1 MLPLDSARHIVTA
14 VVVTHDGARWLPET
28 LEAVRSQTRPVQ
40 RVIGVDTGSRDRSGA
55 ILAEYIN
62 SESIL
67 TLPRNTGYG
76 EAVQAALDHPRSR
89 SRLTGGEGSIE
100 WIWLIHDDCTP
111 EPDTLARLL
120 AAADDNP
127 RAAVL
132 GPKLR
137 DWFDRRLLVE
147 VGVTIDGAGRRET
160 GLETSEFDHGQHDGT
175 RQVLAVSS
183 AGMLI
188 RRDVWEELGGFDRSL
203 RLFRDDID
211 FCWRVGGAGHRVL
224 IVTDAVAYHAE
235 AAARRR
241 RRIHATSD
249 HPRRIDRRNALYV
262 LLANLPAGAMLAA
275 LLRNSFASALRVLTY
290 LVAKQPANA
299 LDEAAAITSVFFV
312 MPFRLLRA
320 RIRRRR
326 GRRRTYS
333 AIRPFMARGVAL
345 RQFTEAVANLLSG
358 DPTPLDGAGRH
369 QAVTVAPRAEDDD
382 DPLRDDTGLLR
393 RAITN
398 PAVLLITGLTVVSLV
413 AGRSLLLGDRLA
425 GGALP
430 PVWGSASDLWAMYL
444 ASWHDIGVGSDA
456 VAPPYLAVLALLSTL
471 ALGKPW
477 LAVLAVLLGCVPLAG
492 FTAYQ
497 LARRVLRYRPAQLWM
512 AASYALL
519 PVATGAISQGRVG
532 TALVHA
538 LFPVLGL
545 LVTSVLTLNPRR
557 SRRAAWAL
565 GLLLALLMAFVPL
578 VWVLSLVTGVL
589 IAVAFGHVGRRLR
602 VSLAISLAT
611 PLVLLLPWTLEL
623 FRRPSLWLLEA
634 GINRSEIVN
643 PRLSA
648 EALLLLSPGG
658 PGTPPL
664 WVTGGFVAAAL
675 CALLLRRNRM
685 LVAVGWCV
693 ALFGILIA
701 ILVSRLPLSLS
712 ATEDT
717 TPWPGVALA
726 FASTAV
732 LLSAAT
738 AAQSFSDLWR
748 LGWHR
753 RLFAA
758 TVALLA
764 LTTPVSAAGLWM
776 WHGVEG
782 PLTGNAPPSLPPFLE
797 SVSADGTQPRTLVIA
812 PREDGAVSYT
822 VLRGRPPRLGE
833 PQIPPDPAVDARL
846 GEVVAALVAG
856 RGGDE
861 AAALADFGIR
871 YLVVPAPTVG
881 DSVDRTLVDTVDAL
895 PGLER
900 LQLTEDFALW
910 RLLEETGRLRIVPPG
925 EDAEPTVL
933 ASGPVEAAVEIP
945 SGPEGRRLLLAE
957 PARSGWRATL
967 DGTELTGSA
976 TEWGMQEFTLP
987 AQGGQL
993 VLTHAGPARRIW
1005 LAVQVVLV
1013 AVAVAL
1019 ALPGAKTEEDLREQ
1033 AAQPALRPR
1042 RPRGRAGGGARRA
1055 AEGTRRAGRGRR
1067 GRRHGRQ
1074 RGGPST

>member
-1 MLPLDSARHIVTA
+1 MLPLDFARHIVTA

-28 LEAVRSQTRPVQ
+28 LEAIRSQTRPVQ
-40 RVIGVDTGSRDRSGA
+40 RIIGVDTGSRDRSGA

-62 SESIL
+62 SEMIL
-67 TLPRNTGYG
+67 TLPRTTGYG
-76 EAVQAALDHPRSR
+76 EAIQAALDHPRSR
-89 SRLTGGEGSIE
+89 SQLADTEGAVE

-111 EPDTLARLL
+111 EPDTLAQLL
-120 AAADDNP
+120 ATADENP

-137 DWFDRRLLVE
+137 DWFDRRLLLE
-147 VGVTIDGAGRRET
+147 AGVTIDGAGRRET
-160 GLETSEFDHGQHDGT
+160 GLEYAEVDHGQHDGT

-183 AGMLI
+183 ACMLI

-241 RRIHATSD
+241 RHIHATSD

-262 LLANLPAGAMLAA
+262 LLANLPLGAMLAA
-275 LLRNSFASALRVLTY
+275 LLRNSFASSLRVLTY

-312 MPFRLLRA
+312 MPFRLVRA

-358 DPTPLDGAGRH
+358 DPTPLDRPGRH
-369 QAVTVAPRAEDDD
+369 HAVTVAPQADEDD
-382 DPLRDDTGLLR
+382 DPLQDDTGLLR
-393 RAITN
+393 RTITN
-398 PAVLLITGLTVVSLV
+398 PAVLTITALTVVALI
-413 AGRSLLLGDRLA
+413 AGRSLLFGDRLA

-430 PVWGSASDLWAMYL
+430 PVWGSATDLWDMYL
-444 ASWHDIGVGSDA
+444 AGWHDVGVGSDA
-456 VAPPYLAVLALLSTL
+456 VAPPYLAVLAALSTL

-477 LAVLAVLLGCVPLAG
+477 LAVVGILLGCVPLAG
-492 FTAYQ
+492 FTAYR
-497 LARRVLRYRPAQLWM
+497 LARRVVRYRPAQLWM

-519 PVATGAISQGRVG
+519 PVATGAIAQGRVG

-545 LVTSVLTLNPRR
+545 LVTRVLTLNPRR

-578 VWVLSLVTGVL
+578 VWVLALVTGVL
-589 IAVAFGHVGRRLR
+589 IAIAFGHLGRRLQ
-602 VSLAISLAT
+602 VSLAISLVT
-611 PLVLLLPWTLEL
+611 PLVLLLPWTVEL
-623 FRRPSLWLLEA
+623 FRRPWLWLLEA
-634 GINRSEIVN
+634 GINRSDIVN
-643 PRLSA
+643 PQLPA

-658 PGTPPL
+658 PGAPPL

-685 LVAVGWCV
+685 LVAAGWCV

-701 ILVSRLPLSLS
+701 IVVSRLPLSLS
-712 ATEDT
+712 ATTDST
-717 TPWPGVALA
+717 AWPGVALA
-726 FASTAV
+726 FASTAM

-738 AAQSFSDLWR
+738 ASQSFSDLWR

-758 TVALLA
+758 TAALLA
-764 LTTPVSAAGLWM
+764 LTTPLSAAGLWM
-776 WHGVEG
+776 WRGVEG
-782 PLTGNAPPSLPPFLE
+782 PLTGDAPPALPPFLE
-797 SVSADGTQPRTLVIA
+797 SVSADGTQPRTLVIS
-812 PREDGAVSYT
+812 PRDDGVVSYT
-822 VLRGRPPRLGE
+822 VLRGQPPRLGE
-833 PQIPPDPAVDARL
+833 PQIPPDPAGDGRL
-846 GEVVAALVAG
+846 GEVVAAMAAG
-856 RGGDE
+856 RGGDD
-861 AAALADFGIR
+861 AAALAEFGIR
-871 YLVVPAPTVG
+871 YLVVPAPAVG
-881 DSVDRTLVDTVDAL
+881 DAVDRTLVDAIDAL
-895 PGLER
+895 PGVER
-900 LQLTEDFALW
+900 LQLTEEFALW
-910 RLLEETGRLRIVPPG
+910 RLLAETGRLRIVGP
-925 EDAEPTVL
+925 EDDAEPIVL
-933 ASGPVEAAVEIP
+933 QSGPLDAQVTIP
-945 SGPEGRRLLLAE
+945 PGPEGRRLLLAE
-957 PARSGWRATL
+957 PARDDWQATL
-967 DGTELTGSA
+967 DGRVLAGAA
-976 TEWGMQEFTLP
+976 TEWGMQEFSLP
-987 AQGGQL
+987 PEGGTL
-993 VLTHAGPARRIW
+993 VLTYTGTARQVW
-1005 LAVQVVLV
+1005 LVIQAILLIVVG
-1013 AVAVAL
+1013 AL

-1042 RPRGRAGGGARRA
+1042 RPRGLRRTT
-1055 AEGTRRAGRGRR
+1055 EGTRRAGRGRR
-1067 GRRHGRQ
+1067 GRRHSRQ
-1074 RGGPST
+1074 RGEGAQ

>member
-1 MLPLDSARHIVTA
+1 
-14 VVVTHDGARWLPET
+14 
-28 LEAVRSQTRPVQ
+28 
-40 RVIGVDTGSRDRSGA
+40 
-55 ILAEYIN
+55 
-62 SESIL
+62 
-67 TLPRNTGYG
+67 
-76 EAVQAALDHPRSR
+76 
-89 SRLTGGEGSIE
+89 
-100 WIWLIHDDCTP
+100 
-111 EPDTLARLL
+111 
-120 AAADDNP
+120 
-127 RAAVL
+127 
-132 GPKLR
+132 
-137 DWFDRRLLVE
+137 
-147 VGVTIDGAGRRET
+147 
-160 GLETSEFDHGQHDGT
+160 
-175 RQVLAVSS
+175 
-183 AGMLI
+183 
-188 RRDVWEELGGFDRSL
+188 
-203 RLFRDDID
+203 
-211 FCWRVGGAGHRVL
+211 
-224 IVTDAVAYHAE
+224 
-235 AAARRR
+235 
-241 RRIHATSD
+241 
-249 HPRRIDRRNALYV
+249 
-262 LLANLPAGAMLAA
+262 
-275 LLRNSFASALRVLTY
+275 LRVLTY

-358 DPTPLDGAGRH
+358 DATPLDGAGRH
-369 QAVTVAPRAEDDD
+369 QAVTVAPRAEADD

-393 RAITN
+393 RAITT

-444 ASWHDIGVGSDA
+444 AGWHGVGVGSDA

-477 LAVLAVLLGCVPLAG
+477 LAVLAILLGCVPLAG

-565 GLLLALLMAFVPL
+565 GPVLALLMALVPL
-578 VWVLSLVTGVL
+578 VWVLSLVTGLL

-712 ATEDT
+712 ATEDA

-764 LTTPVSAAGLWM
+764 L
-776 WHGVEG
+776 
-782 PLTGNAPPSLPPFLE
+782 
-797 SVSADGTQPRTLVIA
+797 
-812 PREDGAVSYT
+812 
-822 VLRGRPPRLGE
+822 
-833 PQIPPDPAVDARL
+833 
-846 GEVVAALVAG
+846 
-856 RGGDE
+856 
-861 AAALADFGIR
+861 
-871 YLVVPAPTVG
+871 
-881 DSVDRTLVDTVDAL
+881 
-895 PGLER
+895 
-900 LQLTEDFALW
+900 
-910 RLLEETGRLRIVPPG
+910 
-925 EDAEPTVL
+925 
-933 ASGPVEAAVEIP
+933 
-945 SGPEGRRLLLAE
+945 
-957 PARSGWRATL
+957 
-967 DGTELTGSA
+967 
-976 TEWGMQEFTLP
+976 
-987 AQGGQL
+987 
-993 VLTHAGPARRIW
+993 
-1005 LAVQVVLV
+1005 
-1013 AVAVAL
+1013 
-1019 ALPGAKTEEDLREQ
+1019 
-1033 AAQPALRPR
+1033 
-1042 RPRGRAGGGARRA
+1042 
-1055 AEGTRRAGRGRR
+1055 
-1067 GRRHGRQ
+1067 
-1074 RGGPST
+1074 

>member
-40 RVIGVDTGSRDRSGA
+40 RIIGVDTGSRDRSGA

-62 SESIL
+62 PEAIL
-67 TLPRNTGYG
+67 TLPRNTSYG
-76 EAVQAALDHPRSR
+76 GAVQEALDHPRSR
-89 SRLTGGEGSIE
+89 SRLSESEGTVE
-100 WIWLIHDDCTP
+100 WIWLVHDDCTP
-111 EPDTLARLL
+111 EPDALEQLL
-120 AAADDNP
+120 AAADDDP

-137 DWFDRRLLVE
+137 DWFDRRLLLE

-160 GLETSEFDHGQHDGT
+160 GLETSEYDHGQHDGT

-183 AGMLI
+183 AGMLV
-188 RRDVWEELGGFDRSL
+188 RRDVWEALGGFDRSL

-224 IVTDAVAYHAE
+224 VVTEAVAYHAE

-241 RRIHATSD
+241 RRIHATGD
-249 HPRRIDRRNALYV
+249 HPRRVDRRNALYV
-262 LLANLPAGAMLAA
+262 LLANLPAGAMLGA

-312 MPFRLLRA
+312 MPFRLIRA

-345 RQFTEAVANLLSG
+345 RQFTEVVANLLSG
-358 DPTPLDGAGRH
+358 DPPSLDTAGRH
-369 QAVTVAPRAEDDD
+369 QAVTVTPQVDDD
-382 DPLRDDTGLLR
+382 DPLRDDSGLLR

-398 PAVLLITGLTVVSLV
+398 PAALLVVGLTVVALV
-413 AGRSLLLGDRLA
+413 AERSLLLGDRLA

-430 PVWGSASDLWAMYL
+430 PVWGGASDLWGMYL
-444 ASWHDIGVGSDA
+444 ASWHDVGVGTDA
-456 VAPPYLAVLALLSTL
+456 TAPPYVAVLALLSTL

-477 LAVLAVLLGCVPLAG
+477 LAVTVVLVGSVPLAG
-492 FTAYQ
+492 FTAYL
-497 LARRVLRYRPAQLWM
+497 LARRVLHYRPAQLWM

-519 PVATGAISQGRVG
+519 PVATGAISQGRIG

-545 LVTSVLTLNPRR
+545 LATSVLTLNPRR

-565 GLLLALLMAFVPL
+565 GLVLALLMAFVPL
-578 VWVLSLVTGVL
+578 VWVLALLSGVL
-589 IAVAFGHVGRRLR
+589 IAVAFGHVGRRLH
-602 VSLAISLAT
+602 VSLAVSLVT

-623 FRRPSLWLLEA
+623 FLHPSLWLLEA
-634 GINRSEIVN
+634 GINRSDTVDA
-643 PRLSA
+643 RLPA

-658 PGTPPL
+658 PGTPPI
-664 WVTGGFVAAAL
+664 WVTAGFVAAAL

-693 ALFGILIA
+693 ALIGVLIA
-701 ILVSRLPLSLS
+701 IAVSRLPLNLASGED
-712 ATEDT
+712 ATA
-717 TPWPGVALA
+717 WPGVALA
-726 FASTAV
+726 FASTAM

-764 LTTPVSAAGLWM
+764 LTTPVTAAGLWM
-776 WHGVEG
+776 WHGVQG
-782 PLTGNAPPSLPPFLE
+782 PLTGDAPPSLPPFLE
-797 SVSADGTQPRTLVIA
+797 SVSADGTQPRTLVVS
-812 PREDGAVSYT
+812 PRDDGTVSYA

-833 PQIPPDPAVDARL
+833 PQITPDPDVDARL
-846 GEVVAALVAG
+846 GEVVAAMVAG

-861 AAALADFGIR
+861 ADALADFGIR
-871 YLVVPAPTVG
+871 YLLVPAPEVG
-881 DSVDRTLVDTVDAL
+881 DTVDRTLVDTVDAL

-900 LQLTEDFALW
+900 LQLTEEFALW
-910 RLLEETGRLRIVPPG
+910 RLLEETGRLRIASSG
-925 EDAEPTVL
+925 EEEPTVL
-933 ASGPVEAAVEIP
+933 QSGPVDAEVEIP
-945 SGPEGRRLLLAE
+945 PGTGGRRLLLAE
-957 PARSGWRATL
+957 PAGSGWQATL
-967 DGTELTGSA
+967 NGVALTGSR
-976 TEWGMQEFTLP
+976 TEWGMQEFELP
-987 AQGGQL
+987 AQGGRL
-993 VLTHAGPARRIW
+993 VLTHTEPARQIW
-1005 LAVQVVLV
+1005 LGVQAVLV
-1013 AVAVAL
+1013 LVVVAL
-1019 ALPGAKTEEDLREQ
+1019 ALPGARTEEDLREQ
-1033 AAQPALRPR
+1033 ATQPTLRPR
-1042 RPRGRAGGGARRA
+1042 RPGGRRA

-1067 GRRHGRQ
+1067 GRRRTRQ
-1074 RGGPST
+1074 RGGSSR